1 MSLRRTQ
8 ILWGCLITW
17 LQSADLGP
25 FSSYKRHTKNAVDV
39 SVSSKTLQSIRT
51 QYIAKNLEIG
61 LWYSNE
67 FQFPIST
74 SFPICLFLNIKV
86 KTDFE
91 VLLTCHIK
99 EHRELTYRTLLQ
111 NLSLKSLCFSTKTS
125 NIVRRLFTLNQNIK
139 LHKVL

>member
-1 MSLRRTQ
+1 MRLKSTQ
-8 ILWGCLITW
+8 IMWGCLITW

-25 FSSYKRHTKNAVDV
+25 FSSYKRHIKNTVDV
-39 SVSSKTLQSIRT
+39 SVSSKTLRRIRT
-51 QYIAKNLEIG
+51 QKNIAKNLEIS

-91 VLLTCHIK
+91 VLLTSHIK
-99 EHRELTYRTLLQ
+99 EHWRTDV
-111 NLSLKSLCFSTKTS
+111 SHAIAKFVIKKSVL
-125 NIVRRLFTLNQNIK
+125 LNQNFQYSSEII
-139 LHKVL
+139 HT